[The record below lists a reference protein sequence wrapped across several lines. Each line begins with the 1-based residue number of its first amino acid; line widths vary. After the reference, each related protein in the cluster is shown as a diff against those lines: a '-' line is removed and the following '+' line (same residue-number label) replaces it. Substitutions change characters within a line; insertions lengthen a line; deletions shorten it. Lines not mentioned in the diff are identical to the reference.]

1 MSVPSASVNIQVRFT
16 PEALAVVA
24 QLTENA
30 ILRAIDRAVARLT
43 EFATSGVSPV
53 PVDSGDLKA
62 SVAIAGSLRT
72 IIMHWSSFDKGYDY
86 AHVAD
91 VGRPNDMYI
100 ATDYSGQM
108 REVGKQFLMEE
119 LVRELNTIQGALP

>member
-24 QLTENA
+24 QLTEDA
-30 ILRAIDRAVARLT
+30 ILRAIDRAVDRLKT
-43 EFATSGVSPV
+43 FGRSGVSPV
-53 PVDSGDLKA
+53 PVDSGELKD
-62 SVAIAGSLRT
+62 SLVVAGSLRT